1 MSDHFRVP
9 LKTRL
14 DYTVFADPFT
24 FRFFT
29 FLLSLGTELTENQCQ
44 SVSEDCQ
51 IEIRQIR
58 QVEHRKECQKI
69 CQLEDQKMCR
79 KGRRKICRVECQKIE
94 WQNSAYMP
102 DNVPEDTQGIYA
114 RGRERERE
122 RERERMSEESH
133 RNPEGTPDKMPERMP
148 VYMGKAARRYT
159 IAFGIECR
167 NGCQKRCQGGL
178 RMLRQL
184 ECQKVSK

>member
-1 MSDHFRVP
+1 MP

-58 QVEHRKECQKI
+58 QVERRKECQKI

-122 RERERMSEESH
+122 RERER
-133 RNPEGTPDKMPERMP
+133 
-148 VYMGKAARRYT
+148 
-159 IAFGIECR
+159 
-167 NGCQKRCQGGL
+167 GCQKKVIEIRKVRQIKCRKGCQCTWEKL
-178 RMLRQL
+178 P
-184 ECQKVSK
+184 EDTP